1 MASIKNVDKETIL
14 KLYETMLKIRHF
26 EETESRI
33 YRSGEQEGFVHL
45 YIGQE
50 AIASGVCANLNKDD
64 YITSTHR
71 GHGHVIAKG
80 ADLGKMMA
88 ELYLRQDGYCLGR
101 SGSLHIADVSIGVLG
116 ANGIVGDGN
125 PIAIGAGYSIK
136 LRKSKQ
142 VCVSFF
148 GDGAANQ
155 GTFHESANMAAA
167 WSLPVIFVLEKNLIG
182 CGVESREVFQR
193 DALSELGK
201 RRGAAYGM
209 QGFDIDGND
218 VIEVYRAAKEAIERA
233 RKGEG
238 PTLLSCATY
247 RKRGHWEGD
256 IDLRDEAEKAE
267 WFKKDPIDKIE
278 KQIMDKGIITEK
290 DIKAYHDKVQ
300 KMVDDAVEFAKNSP
314 HPKPED
320 ALLYVYK

>member
-1 MASIKNVDKETIL
+1 MSSVKDIDKGIVL
-14 KLYETMLKIRHF
+14 KLYETMLKIRLF

-33 YRSGEQEGFVHL
+33 YKSGEQEGFVHL

-101 SGSLHIADVSIGVLG
+101 SGSLHIADVSIGILG

-125 PIAIGAGYSIK
+125 PIALGAGYSIM
-136 LRKSKQ
+136 LRKTKQ

-148 GDGAANQ
+148 GDGASNQ

-182 CGVESREVFQR
+182 CGVESRDVFQCDVLR
-193 DALSELGK
+193 EIGK

-209 QGFDIDGND
+209 PGFDVDGND
-218 VIEVYRAAKEAIERA
+218 IVEVYLAAKKAVGRA

-238 PTLLSCATY
+238 PTLLACATY
-247 RKRGHWEGD
+247 RQRAHWEGD
-256 IDLRDEAEKAE
+256 IDVRDEAEKAE
-267 WFKKDPIDKIE
+267 WFKKDPIDRIE
-278 KQIMDKGIITEK
+278 KQMIEEKILTEDGIKSYRDRI
-290 DIKAYHDKVQ
+290 Q
-300 KMVDDAVEFAKNSP
+300 KMVDDAVKFARKSP

>member
-1 MASIKNVDKETIL
+1 MADIKSIDKEIVL

-33 YRSGEQEGFVHL
+33 YRAGEQEGFVHL

-50 AIASGVCANLNKDD
+50 AIAAGVCANLNKDD
-64 YITSTHR
+64 FITSTHR

-101 SGSLHIADVSIGVLG
+101 SGSLHIADLSIGVLG

-136 LRKSKQ
+136 LRKTKQ

-148 GDGAANQ
+148 GDGASNQ
-155 GTFHESANMAAA
+155 GTFHESANMAGA

-182 CGVESREVFQR
+182 CGVESKEVFQS
-193 DALSELGK
+193 DALSELGA

-209 QGFDIDGND
+209 PGFDIDGND
-218 VIEVYRAAKEAIERA
+218 VMDVYLTAKEAVKRA
-233 RKGEG
+233 REGKG
-238 PTLLSCATY
+238 PTLISCATY
-247 RKRGHWEGD
+247 RKHGHWEGD
-256 IDLRDEAEKAE
+256 TDIRDEAEKNE

-278 KQIMDKGIITEK
+278 KQMLDAKVITE
-290 DIKAYHDKVQ
+290 DEIKAYHDRIQ
-300 KMVDDAVEFAKNSP
+300 KMVDDAVEFAKKSP

-320 ALLYVYK
+320 SLLYVYK

>member
-1 MASIKNVDKETIL
+1 MTSIKNVNKETIL

-26 EETESRI
+26 EETEGRI

-125 PIAIGAGYSIK
+125 PIAVGAGYSIK

-182 CGVESREVFQR
+182 CGVETRDVIQC

-209 QGFDIDGND
+209 PGYDIDGND
-218 VIEVYRAAKEAIERA
+218 VIEVYLAAKDAIKKA
-233 RKGEG
+233 RMGEG

-247 RKRGHWEGD
+247 RKHAHWEGD
-256 IDLRDEAEKAE
+256 IDVRDAEEKAE

-278 KQIMDKGIITEK
+278 KQMMDKGIITEK
-290 DIKAYHDKVQ
+290 DIKAYHQKVQ
-300 KMVDDAVEFAKNSP
+300 KMVDDAVKFAKNSP

>member
-1 MASIKNVDKETIL
+1 MTSIKNVNKETIL

-26 EETESRI
+26 EETEGRI

-125 PIAIGAGYSIK
+125 PIAVGAGYSIK

-148 GDGAANQ
+148 GDGASNQ

-182 CGVESREVFQR
+182 CGVETRDVIQC

-209 QGFDIDGND
+209 PGYDIDGND
-218 VIEVYRAAKEAIERA
+218 VIEVYLAAKDAIKKA
-233 RKGEG
+233 RMGEG

-247 RKRGHWEGD
+247 RKHAHWEGD
-256 IDLRDEAEKAE
+256 IDVRDAEEKAE

-278 KQIMDKGIITEK
+278 KQMMDKGIITEK
-290 DIKAYHDKVQ
+290 DIKAYHQKVQ
-300 KMVDDAVEFAKNSP
+300 KMVDDAVKFAKNSP